1 MQLIVIV
8 TDPESHTV
16 HHEFFWK
23 LENGE
28 QVQYTH
34 SIAIFFKK
42 KFIVAAVSYMR
53 VASSLLKH

>member
-8 TDPESHTV
+8 TDPQSHTV

-34 SIAIFFKK
+34 SIVIFFF